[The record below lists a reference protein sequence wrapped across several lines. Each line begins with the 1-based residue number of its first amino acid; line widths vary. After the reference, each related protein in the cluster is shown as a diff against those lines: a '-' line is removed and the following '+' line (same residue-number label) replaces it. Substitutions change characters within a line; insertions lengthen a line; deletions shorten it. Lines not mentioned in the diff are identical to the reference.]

1 MSERYFRVS
10 TEGFVA
16 ELVLNR
22 PRKLNVVDFGF
33 FEELGEHLKRLE
45 MDESVRVVLIW
56 AEGKLFTAGL
66 DLNHAQKEI
75 FGSAKSE
82 GDRAQFSRVIYHWL
96 NQVQSN
102 ISFMQTMNKPVIMAI
117 HNGTAT
123 NSGTH
128 PCQQCNNL
136 SIQPALELV
145 SILQLLLTFGF
156 APTTPHS
163 PSRKQSLPS
172 LLIWGRCKE
181 LKVFPIEAWL
191 EKWFS
196 LESPLTPL
204 LPCEQVWSIA
214 PSKLRFVSI
223 PCSLF
228 CSFDISLSG

>member
-117 HNGTAT
+117 HNACIGAGVDLATAADIRLCTDDATFSVAETKLAIVADLGTLQRIEGVSNRGLAREMVFT
-123 NSGTH
+123 GESIDASTALRAGLVNRTFKTKVCIH
-128 PCQQCNNL
+128 PM
-136 SIQPALELV
+136 
-145 SILQLLLTFGF
+145 F
-156 APTTPHS
+156 
-163 PSRKQSLPS
+163 
-172 LLIWGRCKE
+172 
-181 LKVFPIEAWL
+181 
-191 EKWFS
+191 
-196 LESPLTPL
+196 PL
-204 LPCEQVWSIA
+204 L
-214 PSKLRFVSI
+214 F
-223 PCSLF
+223 F
-228 CSFDISLSG
+228 